1 MTYAVAL
8 FRATALEKLAMPHTE
23 LIKEELAFQL
33 GGVVIT
39 PVMSMFIL
47 LAFGLLFLVLSTLS
61 FVNTDFSKINR
72 NKNDS
77 IEW

>member
-1 MTYAVAL
+1 
-8 FRATALEKLAMPHTE
+8 
-23 LIKEELAFQL
+23 
-33 GGVVIT
+33 
-39 PVMSMFIL
+39 L